1 MRWALL
7 LAVLSAVLFPAPAN
21 AARVE
26 VGDHVP
32 GVLPALFVLDPGH
45 FDGGAEDEVNDV
57 TLTLAADGRVE
68 ITDAASPVDARNGC
82 ESIDEHRARCP
93 AAGIASISVQLG
105 ALDDSYR
112 GGLPA
117 GFYVSVYTGTGDD
130 TLIGGPANEILDG
143 GPGAE
148 EIRGGDGNDSHNAT
162 VLFDAPNVGARIT
175 LDGLPDDGLPGEG
188 DNVFPDV
195 EDIGGTPGPDTI
207 IATAGHNTIT
217 GGGGDDVLQGMGGN
231 DRINGSGTLS
241 GGPGDDHLRSAG
253 NGRVDTVLCGGGQ
266 DWAEVDATDLVAPD
280 CSSRYVPGLPFSN
293 MAEPQPV
300 IAPAP
305 ARARR
310 SRYAPVLLAC
320 PPGAGGGACRGELTL
335 TRSKRVGKRAF
346 RVPRGR
352 IVTLRVPLTKYG
364 RGLLARKRS
373 VRLVAQIRTAS
384 GRRELPV
391 VVRTRR
397 R

>member
-68 ITDAASPVDARNGC
+68 ITDGASPVDARNGC

-217 GGGGDDVLQGMGGN
+217 GGGGDDVLQAWAATTASTARERCREVPATTTCAPPATAASTRFCAAAGRTGQ
-231 DRINGSGTLS
+231 
-241 GGPGDDHLRSAG
+241 RSM
-253 NGRVDTVLCGGGQ
+253 R
-266 DWAEVDATDLVAPD
+266 PI
-280 CSSRYVPGLPFSN
+280 SSRPT
-293 MAEPQPV
+293 A
-300 IAPAP
+300 
-305 ARARR
+305 ARATCR
-310 SRYAPVLLAC
+310 AC
-320 PPGAGGGACRGELTL
+320 PSATWPS
-335 TRSKRVGKRAF
+335 RS
-346 RVPRGR
+346 P
-352 IVTLRVPLTKYG
+352 
-364 RGLLARKRS
+364 
-373 VRLVAQIRTAS
+373 
-384 GRRELPV
+384 
-391 VVRTRR
+391 
-397 R
+397 

>member
-1 MRWALL
+1 
-7 LAVLSAVLFPAPAN
+7 
-21 AARVE
+21 
-26 VGDHVP
+26 
-32 GVLPALFVLDPGH
+32 
-45 FDGGAEDEVNDV
+45 
-57 TLTLAADGRVE
+57 
-68 ITDAASPVDARNGC
+68 
-82 ESIDEHRARCP
+82 
-93 AAGIASISVQLG
+93 
-105 ALDDSYR
+105 
-112 GGLPA
+112 
-117 GFYVSVYTGTGDD
+117 
-130 TLIGGPANEILDG
+130 
-143 GPGAE
+143 
-148 EIRGGDGNDSHNAT
+148 
-162 VLFDAPNVGARIT
+162 
-175 LDGLPDDGLPGEG
+175 
-188 DNVFPDV
+188 
-195 EDIGGTPGPDTI
+195 
-207 IATAGHNTIT
+207 
-217 GGGGDDVLQGMGGN
+217 
-231 DRINGSGTLS
+231 
-241 GGPGDDHLRSAG
+241 
-253 NGRVDTVLCGGGQ
+253 
-266 DWAEVDATDLVAPD
+266 
-280 CSSRYVPGLPFSN
+280 